1 MLKVD
6 QAWVKKIADLARLDL
21 SDEEMKKFTN
31 QFEEMMKYV
40 DAISDAKVDGV
51 EPMIH
56 PYEMELLLRDDVPDA
71 PFVDSEGKPKVL
83 QSAPE
88 TLYEGYKVPPIL

>member
-6 QAWVKKIADLARLDL
+6 QAWVKKVADLARLDL
-21 SDEEMKKFTN
+21 SDEEIKKFSN
-31 QFEEMMKYV
+31 QFEDMMKYV
-40 DAISDAKVDGV
+40 DAIAEVKVDGV